1 MYNLIFAKS
10 YSSEWNVNNL
20 TTAGLVS
27 LSAID
32 SSSKRVTVPEG
43 FKGAFDLVLGRANDK
58 GGPVILP
65 LHTHALRI
73 THGDYQAPKNYTATL
88 TIPATDEV
96 GEISV
101 VITKKGVAFNER
113 NNWTVSFPVKGT
125 MALSD
130 MADKIVAGI
139 NGATYSHGLT
149 ATKGTVTD
157 ESAVINLEASE
168 EGVSYSV
175 QGADLLSGLKASVVT
190 DGIDGFGTL
199 EQIKKIA
206 SMAAADAGFEY
217 TFKDGADLLYPQY
230 PLNPLRAE
238 DEEDE
243 GFSIV
248 TIRCGEPRSTKT
260 HDEVVYQTVFVVFP
274 TSAAE
279 SEYVKTFVDDLKKI
293 GRITSEHSLAGSSS
307 SSDSGSGSDSG
318 TQE

>member
-10 YSSEWNVNNL
+10 YSSEWSADNL
-20 TTAGLVS
+20 TAAGRVS

-32 SSSKRVTVPEG
+32 PTSKRAAVPEG

-58 GGPVILP
+58 GGAVILP

-73 THGDYQAPKNYTATL
+73 THGDYQAPKTYAATL
-88 TIPATDEV
+88 TISATDQV
-96 GEISV
+96 GEVSV

-125 MALSD
+125 ITLSD

-139 NGATYSHGLT
+139 NAATSSHGLA
-149 ATKGTVTD
+149 ATKGTVTED
-157 ESAVINLEASE
+157 SAVINLEASK

-175 QGADLLSGLKASVVT
+175 QGADLLSGVKASVVT
-190 DGIDGFGTL
+190 DGVDGFGTL

-230 PLNPLRAE
+230 PFNPLRAE

-243 GFSIV
+243 GFSVV
-248 TIRCGEPRSTKT
+248 TIRCGEPRLAKT

-293 GRITSEHSLAGSSS
+293 GRLASENSLAGGSS
-307 SSDSGSGSDSG
+307 SGSGSDSG
-318 TQE
+318 SDAQA